1 MHLTVIGAGPAYSD
15 RPGSAGACYLLE
27 AGGQSLVLDLGHGAF
42 SGLVR
47 RIEPVELQAVLVSH
61 LHPDHFI
68 DLVPLR
74 HYLRYQR
81 VPAERVRV
89 IAPRALPDR
98 LDGLHGTKEFCRA
111 SLDIETL
118 APGVFLVGDF
128 TVEAASVVHDADSY
142 AFRVSRTD
150 HPGGAGLV
158 YTGDCG
164 RADEVLPLIRPG
176 DTLLSEVSFGP
187 GPTDPNAAH
196 LDGPTV
202 GRLAAATGPSRVLL
216 THLLMGCDPAATI
229 ASVKAHFDG
238 PVVLVEP
245 GFEAA
250 LA

>member
-1 MHLTVIGAGPAYSD
+1 M
-15 RPGSAGACYLLE
+15 
-27 AGGQSLVLDLGHGAF
+27 QSHA
-42 SGLVR
+42 STWR
-47 RIEPVELQAVLVSH
+47 RCCE
-61 LHPDHFI
+61 
-68 DLVPLR
+68 
-74 HYLRYQR
+74 
-81 VPAERVRV
+81 
-89 IAPRALPDR
+89 
-98 LDGLHGTKEFCRA
+98 G
-111 SLDIETL
+111 
-118 APGVFLVGDF
+118 
-128 TVEAASVVHDADSY
+128 
-142 AFRVSRTD
+142 
-150 HPGGAGLV
+150 
-158 YTGDCG
+158 
-164 RADEVLPLIRPG
+164 DEVLPLIRPG